1 MKRGEKILIVDDDP
15 GVTRL
20 VQVNLESLGYN
31 ITVAES
37 AEIALEILRVKQ
49 PDLII
54 LDVMLP
60 GMDGF
65 ELCKRIRSVSTTP
78 IIMLTAKVSESDRNQ
93 GLIFGADDY
102 LTKPF
107 RVQDLLCRVSDL
119 LGGQQSGEE
128 STEKNTLATGDLS
141 VDFARSRVTKQGWRI
156 PLTPTE
162 YKLFS
167 ELAGQAGQTVTC
179 EALLSAV
186 WGPEYQDETAYLQAY
201 INQLRRK
208 LEDNP
213 ADPLYILSSSEGGYS
228 LATTIG

>member
-1 MKRGEKILIVDDDP
+1 MRHGEKILIVDDDP

-20 VQVNLESLGYN
+20 VQVNLESVGHN
-31 ITVAES
+31 VTIAES
-37 AEIALEILRVKQ
+37 AEIALETLRAKQ

-65 ELCKRIRSVSTTP
+65 ELCQRIRSVSTIP
-78 IIMLTAKVSESDRNQ
+78 IIMLTAKVSESDRHQ
-93 GLIFGADDY
+93 GLSSGADDY

-107 RVQDLLCRVSDL
+107 RIQDLLSRVSGL
-119 LGGQQSGEE
+119 LSGQQSGEKY
-128 STEKNTLATGDLS
+128 TFVTGDLS
-141 VDFARSRVTKQGWRI
+141 IDFVRSRVTKQGWRI

-162 YKLFS
+162 YRLFS
-167 ELAGQAGQTVTC
+167 ELAGRAGQTVTC
-179 EALLSAV
+179 EVLLRTV
-186 WGPEYQDETAYLQAY
+186 WGPDYQDETAYLQAY

-213 ADPLYILSSSEGGYS
+213 ADPLYILSALGGGYS
-228 LATTIG
+228 LATIM